1 MFHLI
6 SSQLFPSCHL
16 TSCLDTSAVLIFSP
30 LLSSSHIIGSH
41 LKLSSS
47 VPVPLFSLC
56 SLLSCFQC
64 PILIL
69 SPHIFVFPCLFPL
82 MSSPKL
88 SSFHIFHHS
97 LSRCHLTSCISSC
110 LIHWFF
116 IWLHLVLSP
125 LNAIPLLVSSPS
137 LVFMYFCRPLS
148 CLPVNKSCYSL
159 RSLCPWFLSPC
170 GLWKVQ
176 NCHCLQTVLC
186 VTPPCQHSFFWA
198 QSGLSL
204 IPVHPLVWP
213 HLSLSLSLTSP
224 SSQLASTLTPAS
236 LPNNAQHKSLSIKH
250 AV

>member
-1 MFHLI
+1 MSNPHLVSAHFSYFLAYFLLCHLI
-6 SSQLFPSCHL
+6 VVFFPPFSIIRCLLVNL
-16 TSCLDTSAVLIFSP
+16 TSVSP
-30 LLSSSHIIGSH
+30 LVSS
-41 LKLSSS
+41 
-47 VPVPLFSLC
+47 
-56 SLLSCFQC
+56 
-64 PILIL
+64 LIL
-69 SPHIFVFPCLFPL
+69 
-82 MSSPKL
+82 
-88 SSFHIFHHS
+88 
-97 LSRCHLTSCISSC
+97 
-110 LIHWFF
+110 

-137 LVFMYFCRPLS
+137 LVFMYFCRPLFLS
-148 CLPVNKSCYSL
+148 PVNKSCSSL

-213 HLSLSLSLTSP
+213 HLSLSLSLSLTSP
-224 SSQLASTLTPAS
+224 SSQLASTLTQ
-236 LPNNAQHKSLSIKH
+236 LPSQTMLDIKSLSITH